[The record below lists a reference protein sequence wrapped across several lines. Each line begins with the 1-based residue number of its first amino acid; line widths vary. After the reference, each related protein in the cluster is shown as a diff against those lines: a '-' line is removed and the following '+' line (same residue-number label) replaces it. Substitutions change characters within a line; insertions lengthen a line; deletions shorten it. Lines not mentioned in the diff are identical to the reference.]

1 LFRIQEFFMVKDDLT
16 DEEKRL
22 TANALSN
29 DIEPPPELMTK
40 LFPRL
45 AEKFDVAKLNRAKI
59 VATKK
64 FAGTN

>member
-1 LFRIQEFFMVKDDLT
+1 MFRIQEFFMVKDDLT

>member
-1 LFRIQEFFMVKDDLT
+1 MVKDDLT